1 MFFYLFNI
9 KIDFLFEFFQ
19 KNFPSLL
26 IPVERFPSI
35 MYNAMTHK
43 IAQAKINISTKR
55 ISNSKT

>member
-9 KIDFLFEFFQ
+9 KIEFFQ
-19 KNFPSLL
+19 KIFPSLL

>member
-9 KIDFLFEFFQ
+9 NRDFLFKIQ

-55 ISNSKT
+55 INNSIT